1 MRISDWS
8 SDVCSSDLITRY
20 VQQWQRVATCKGR
33 SQVDGDHCHFT
44 PDAAGEL
51 RATAM
56 TQDSAGRLHE
66 STAWIYAQGRDA
78 VLWEDRPD
86 FSLDIRID
94 KAKYKVSDVAH
105 LFVKNPY
112 PGATALITVERYG
125 VLERSEEQT
134 SELQ

>member
-1 MRISDWS
+1 
-8 SDVCSSDLITRY
+8 
-20 VQQWQRVATCKGR
+20 
-33 SQVDGDHCHFT
+33 
-44 PDAAGEL
+44 
-51 RATAM
+51 M

-66 STAWIYAQGRDA
+66 STTWIYAQGRDA

-94 KAKYKVSDVAH
+94 KAKYKVGDVAH

-125 VLERSEEQT
+125 VPEHRIEKLETATPVTEIPIQPDYLTGADRTEEPRGGQK
-134 SELQ
+134 